1 MRGVALTAGLMLLA
15 ACGKGAGGNETAGN
29 ASAGGNLSAAFDD
42 GFRSS
47 YRTKFVESCTTGAKS
62 AAERSG
68 NAAAAALNYTP
79 LCGCAADK
87 LLATK
92 SVGEL
97 MRGPSEADQLAVTQA
112 CVKEHPPV

>member
-15 ACGKGAGGNETAGN
+15 ACGKGAGGNETAG
-29 ASAGGNLSAAFDD
+29 GNLSASFDN
-42 GFRSS
+42 GFRTS
-47 YRTKFVESCTTGAKS
+47 YRTKFIESCTTGAKS
-62 AAERSG
+62 AATRSG